1 MTELISNTMQH
12 QHQQQISASDPEAV
26 SNRDNAMLKFHTSAS
41 ALMAANQQHNFQQQR
56 ASSVWPSPS
65 SPHLHTAHHHHHHH
79 SATNSNMEATSQA
92 TYQHYQ
98 AQQYQLQ
105 AAHYQHYQHYGHYH
119 HSHQHQHQHQ
129 QGASTASNSSPQ
141 ANAASGASV
150 SNHYQPVGYTTVG
163 HQSVSHLSHPHHHHH
178 HLNQQQQHN
187 QLAAISNHYQH
198 PLCPTTGMALA
209 AHHTATPHV
218 HQRYNQNHHLF
229 ASNNKQNLEKETM
242 FQANSVDSTEG
253 DDTSNDES
261 STSARI
267 KMENGD
273 LSAAENVNSSNN
285 HHPINS
291 NNNNNDLSSIHESHG
306 LSASTNCSDPIQR
319 LSTVEKLALETGGTS
334 SKSSTN
340 SNNNRSNDKS
350 MANKR
355 QRRQRTHFTPKQ
367 LQDLETMFTRN
378 RYPDMTSREE
388 IAAWTNL
395 NEARVRVS
403 IMVEL
408 DKSC

>member
-1 MTELISNTMQH
+1 MQH
-12 QHQQQISASDPEAV
+12 QHQQQISASDPETV
-26 SNRDNAMLKFHTSAS
+26 SNRDNAMLKFHSSAS

-56 ASSVWPSPS
+56 AGSVWPSPS
-65 SPHLHTAHHHHHHH
+65 SPQLHTAHHHHHHH
-79 SATNSNMEATSQA
+79 SATNSNMDTTSQA

-105 AAHYQHYQHYGHYH
+105 AAHYQHYQQYGHYH
-119 HSHQHQHQHQ
+119 HSHQHQHQQ
-129 QGASTASNSSPQ
+129 VASTANNASPQ
-141 ANAASGASV
+141 ATAAASASI

-163 HQSVSHLSHPHHHHH
+163 HQSVSHLSHPHHHHHH

-198 PLCPTTGMALA
+198 PLCPTTGHHSMALA

-229 ASNNKQNLEKETM
+229 GNNKQNLEKETM

-267 KMENGD
+267 KMENCN
-273 LSAAENVNSSNN
+273 LSTTENVTDANN
-285 HHPINS
+285 HHSINS
-291 NNNNNDLSSIHESHG
+291 NNNNDLSNIHESHG
-306 LSASTNCSDPIQR
+306 LSASSNGSDPIQH
-319 LSTVEKLALETGGTS
+319 LSNVEKLTLDTGGTS
-334 SKSSTN
+334 SKSNTN
-340 SNNNRSNDKS
+340 GNNNRGGDKS
-350 MANKR
+350 VANKR

-403 IMVEL
+403 RFQGVQL
-408 DKSC
+408 KYSRTN